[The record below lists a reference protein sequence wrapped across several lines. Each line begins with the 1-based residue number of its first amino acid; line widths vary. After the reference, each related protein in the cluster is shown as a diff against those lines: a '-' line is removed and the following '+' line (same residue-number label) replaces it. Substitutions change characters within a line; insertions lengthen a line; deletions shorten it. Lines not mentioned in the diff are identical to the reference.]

1 VNASRLR
8 SHQFNTGQWARLPQ
22 RGFAEMSSYLVIDTE
37 VIDEDAFS
45 EFVVKIYDAAI
56 AAGGTFLVRGSDLD
70 VVEGDWT
77 PQRLVIMSFDSDD
90 GAGEFV
96 RSTAYTALEE
106 LRLRAVRSKVVVA
119 AGYNG

>member
-1 VNASRLR
+1 
-8 SHQFNTGQWARLPQ
+8 
-22 RGFAEMSSYLVIDTE
+22 MSSYLVIDTE
-37 VIDEDAFS
+37 VIDEDAFA

-56 AAGGTFLVRGSDLD
+56 AEGGTFIVRGSDLD
-70 VVEGDWT
+70 VIEGDWT